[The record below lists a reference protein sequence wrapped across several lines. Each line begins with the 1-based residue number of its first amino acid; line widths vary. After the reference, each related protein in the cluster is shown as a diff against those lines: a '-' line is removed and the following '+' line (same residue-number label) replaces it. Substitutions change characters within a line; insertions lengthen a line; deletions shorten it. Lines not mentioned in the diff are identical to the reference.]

1 MLRPTLLPIAFVLVV
16 TACKPLATE
25 NVPDD
30 TATQVVRETRTSVPF
45 VQNNQNNNGTVMTNS
60 DTTGLQLISSDTDEL
75 GFRHIRY
82 QQMFKGV
89 PVWQSETIMH
99 INKDNEI
106 YRVDGAI
113 NEIPA
118 AFDVVPEILSEEA
131 ASIASESLG
140 SSHWKSSN
148 EQLNIAA
155 VNDDRHRLVWLVELK
170 NGLNRKFVLVDAKN
184 GETVKVIEGNWS

>member
-1 MLRPTLLPIAFVLVV
+1 MLRPTLLSIAFVLVV
-16 TACKPLATE
+16 TACKPMATE

-30 TATQVVRETRTSVPF
+30 TATQVVRETSTSVPF
-45 VQNNQNNNGTVMTNS
+45 VQNNQDSNGTVMTNS

-113 NEIPA
+113 KDIPA
-118 AFDVVPEILSEEA
+118 AFDVVPVILSEEA

-140 SSHWKSSN
+140 SSQWKSSN